1 MPEAV
6 IVEAL
11 RSPFARGKMGKGELS
26 GIHPVVLLGQLQK
39 AVIERAGLEPAD
51 VEQVIGGC
59 VTQAGEQSNNVVR
72 HAWLSRGDDYT
83 VAGTTVDT
91 QCGSGQQAN
100 HMVNAFVKS
109 GSIDVGIGCGVECM
123 SRVPLGANF
132 ADKKLGRPVSK
143 QYLERYAFKSQFQG
157 AEM

>member
-39 AVIERAGLEPAD
+39 AVIERAGLEPGD

-100 HMVNAFVKS
+100 HMRPLPRSRHARTCAPRS
-109 GSIDVGIGCGVECM
+109 RCR
-123 SRVPLGANF
+123 RVPPPPRGF
-132 ADKKLGRPVSK
+132 ARWRCPRASRTRVGR
-143 QYLERYAFKSQFQG
+143 
-157 AEM
+157 